1 MQCRTA
7 HLTIR
12 ELLSP
17 VCCIFSPLP
26 PPDND
31 VFNDPESLLKTL
43 TVEKGENACTALSL
57 FFFFFYNIFYPN
69 QVVVKESLPTK
80 FLDQKQRRTR
90 F

>member
-1 MQCRTA
+1 MTELRHTIIFMQCRTA

-17 VCCIFSPLP
+17 VCCIFSPLS

-57 FFFFFYNIFYPN
+57 FFFFTIFSILI
-69 QVVVKESLPTK
+69 KL
-80 FLDQKQRRTR
+80 L
-90 F
+90 